1 MSAQNPDFMRRK
13 TPVPRF
19 RTGVFFNFQRAHYPA
34 RALTRARTTPR
45 VQPTRAFSQPARSA
59 YPRVQPTRARTNP
72 CAQPTRARTTPRA
85 RSASDNKIR
94 RAEPQFF
101 KIIKRTGCFGHQM
114 YNHIPQIDQHP
125 IITIGQFPA
134 RRTHF
139 KPKIL

>member
-45 VQPTRAFSQPARSA
+45 VQPTRALSLPARSA
-59 YPRVQPTRARTNP
+59 NPR
-72 CAQPTRARTTPRA
+72 AQPTRARTTPRA

>member
-34 RALTRARTTPR
+34 RALTRARTT
-45 VQPTRAFSQPARSA
+45 
-59 YPRVQPTRARTNP
+59 PRVQPTRARTNP